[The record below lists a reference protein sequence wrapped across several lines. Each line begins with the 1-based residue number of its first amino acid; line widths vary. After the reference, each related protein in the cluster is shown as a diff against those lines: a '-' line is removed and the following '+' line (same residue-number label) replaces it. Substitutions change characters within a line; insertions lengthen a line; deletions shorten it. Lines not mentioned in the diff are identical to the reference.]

1 MIYSTLKN
9 WIQASRPKTLLAG
22 LSPVLLGSA
31 YAFSEGTFL
40 LLTFIATLFSAIFI
54 QIGTNLVN
62 DYYDFKKGA
71 DTASRK
77 GPTRVTQAGLIS
89 PKHVKLGFYTCF
101 ILAFIIGLYL
111 MYIGGIP
118 IIIIGLSS
126 LLFAYMYTG
135 GPFPLGYKGLGDI
148 FVFAYFGPIAV
159 AGTSYLQTLTFSIN
173 VVVLG
178 FIPGLLSVA
187 ILTVNNLRDS
197 NEDALVDKKTLVVR
211 FGNTFG
217 KIEYT
222 LMIVFSLLVP
232 FYLSSFGNPI
242 LSFNT
247 IFIGSLS
254 LLGIFSLMLIKSIWS
269 KTGSDLNPYLGKTAL
284 FLIIYTV
291 IITLSFFTYTT

>member
-71 DTASRK
+71 DTSSRK

-89 PKHVKLGFYTCF
+89 PKQVKLGFYTCF
-101 ILAFIIGLYL
+101 LLAFIIGLYL
-111 MYIGGIP
+111 MYLGGVP

-159 AGTSYLQTLTFSIN
+159 AGTTYLQTFTFSIN
-173 VVVLG
+173 AVALG

-222 LMIVFSLLVP
+222 SMVLVSLLVP
-232 FYLSSFGNPI
+232 FFLSSFGKPP
-242 LSFNT
+242 LSFNSF
-247 IFIGSLS
+247 FIGSLI
-254 LLGIFSLMLIKSIWS
+254 LLGIFALILIKAIWR
-269 KTGSDLNPYLGKTAL
+269 KTGADLNPYLGKTAL
-284 FLIIYTV
+284 FLIIYT
-291 IITLSFFTYTT
+291 IITSIIFFT